1 MLHLYFSNRFETLAQ
16 LLISRLGA
24 GAAGIF
30 TIPQVIVPSRAVER
44 SLTLAIADQDGICA
58 NIGFDYLAR
67 WLWRQISRFV
77 KGVGETSPFEPETL
91 TWRIYRALGD
101 QQFVAGHARLLTYL
115 QGADDLMRYE
125 LALGLAALIRDYS
138 TYREDWL
145 EAWAEG
151 REMGPLAE
159 HADPT
164 TIAHAQA
171 DERWQAALYRRIIAE
186 LKVDAGHPGFAFI
199 NEIRSRGVAGA
210 IDAGLPACAH
220 IFALPTMPPQHMR
233 LIQLL
238 GTLID
243 VHLYVL
249 NPCQEYWFEVVDE
262 RRLQALAARG
272 LDQYHETGNQLLA
285 NWGRQTQS
293 HVGLLANLEG
303 VVVSD
308 DNLFERYAG
317 ASVLAQLQNSILEL
331 TALGAGAVTIAKDD
345 RSLEVHVCHS
355 LTRELEV
362 LQDYLLDLFATD
374 ASLRPSGIL
383 VVTPDLEAAAPVIE
397 AVFGTVPRERD
408 IPYQL
413 TGRARSTVNTPAR
426 TLLALLSL
434 AASRFE
440 ATAVFDLLQQSMVA
454 RRFGLDD
461 EDLQRIRGWIGV
473 SGIRW
478 ALDARHC
485 AQFDIPA
492 HTRHTLSDGL
502 ERLFLG
508 YALPGNVDEALFGYL
523 LPAGNATGSDALAL
537 GAFWRFIEELRKFH
551 ATASIPQPITV
562 WARCLT
568 EAIANFLSASA
579 AELDDLNDLLISLDK
594 LSETLRQGGMD
605 GPVPLAVI
613 QAALEGLLDEAI
625 HGGVPTGRVTFTS
638 MAALRTLPFEV
649 VCVIGLN
656 DGAFPSTVRA
666 PEYDLMALD
675 PRRGDRQRALD
686 ERNVFLDLVLAARRR
701 LYLSYCGRSV
711 RDNSIMP
718 PSVLMSE
725 LLAAVPVNP
734 YLHPLQAFSAECF
747 SSDSKRPLRSYNREM
762 GEALR
767 ESMRAVATAP
777 AIQPGGED
785 NESDEVEQP
794 RDADDD
800 DAAVV
805 PQPLFFTAP
814 LAVPGPEW
822 RELTL
827 DELARFFRNPS
838 RFLLTRRL
846 DIGLSYEPDELLDQ
860 EPFTLDSPGRR
871 AIAARLLPRLIEN
884 PDDPDATGLLAA
896 GTELP
901 DGNMGAFERSS
912 ELASLR
918 EFAARVHG
926 RTRAPTLAP
935 RHSSIVLDLGGE
947 TWRLDAAFSDLR
959 ESGLVCWKYSR
970 ERDIDALRAAEALD
984 AWLSHLVLC
993 ADPPPAVSLRTT
1005 AIARNGTWVFRPP
1018 EDPRAILA
1026 ELLAVY
1032 RQGLAEPIHFF
1043 PKSSWKYCQEGHRI
1057 SAARKEWRADDYRIF
1072 AESADPAYALAFRGQ
1087 PEPLGDEFHR
1097 LASLVYDPLI
1107 AHVDKEG
1114 SVP

>member
-1 MLHLYFSNRFETLAQ
+1 MLHLYFSNRFEILAQ

-24 GAAGIF
+24 GAAGVF
-30 TIPQVIVPSRAVER
+30 STAQVIVPSRAVER

-67 WLWRQISRFV
+67 WLWRQISHFV
-77 KGVGETSPFEPETL
+77 RGVGESSPFEPETL

-101 QQFVAGHARLLTYL
+101 QQFVAGHARLLAYL
-115 QGADDLMRYE
+115 RGADDLMRYE

-145 EAWAEG
+145 EAWADG
-151 REMGPLAE
+151 RETGPLA
-159 HADPT
+159 ADAEPT
-164 TIAHAQA
+164 ILAHAQA

-186 LKVDAGHPGFAFI
+186 LKVDARHPGLAFI
-199 NEIRSRGVAGA
+199 NEIRAKGIAGA
-210 IDAGLPACAH
+210 IDAGLPACVH

-233 LIQLL
+233 LVQLL

-243 VHLYVL
+243 VHLYVI
-249 NPCQEYWFEVVDE
+249 NPCQEYWFEVVDQ
-262 RRLQALAARG
+262 RRLQSLAAQGR
-272 LDQYHETGNQLLA
+272 DQYHETGNQLLA

-303 VVVSD
+303 VLVSD
-308 DNLFERYAG
+308 DMLFERRTG

-331 TALGAGAVTIAKDD
+331 TALGADAVTIAAGD

-374 ASLRPSGIL
+374 ASLRPSEIL
-383 VVTPDLEAAAPVIE
+383 VVTPDLEAAVPVIE
-397 AVFGTVPRERD
+397 AVFGTVPKERD

-413 TGRARSTVNTPAR
+413 TGRSRSTVNRPAR

-434 AASRFE
+434 AASRCE
-440 ATAVFDLLQQSMVA
+440 ATAVFDLLQQAMVA

-461 EDLQRIRGWIGV
+461 EDLQRIRSWIGA

-478 ALDARHC
+478 ALDEQHC
-485 AQFDIPA
+485 AQFDIPG

-508 YALPGNVDEALFGYL
+508 YALPEKVDEALFGYL
-523 LPAGNATGSDALAL
+523 LPAGNAAGSDALAL
-537 GAFWRFIEELRKFH
+537 GAFWRFIEELRRFH
-551 ATASIPQPITV
+551 ATASIPQPISV

-568 EAIANFLSASA
+568 EAIADFLAASP
-579 AELDDLNDLLISLDK
+579 AELDDLNDLQATVDK
-594 LSETLRQGGMD
+594 LNETLRQGGME
-605 GPVPLAVI
+605 GPLPLAVI

-638 MAALRTLPFEV
+638 MAALRNLPFEV

-656 DGAFPSTVRA
+656 GGAFPSAVRA

-711 RDNSIMP
+711 RDNTALP
-718 PSVLMSE
+718 PSVLVSE
-725 LLAAVPVNP
+725 LLAAIPVDP
-734 YLHPLQAFSAECF
+734 ILHPLQAFAEECF
-747 SSDSKRPLRSYNREM
+747 SIHSDRPLRSYNREM
-762 GEALR
+762 GEALQDG
-767 ESMRAVATAP
+767 MMAAAAAP
-777 AIQPGGED
+777 AVEPGSEGNAGDED
-785 NESDEVEQP
+785 DE
-794 RDADDD
+794 
-800 DAAVV
+800 AAAL
-805 PQPLFFTAP
+805 PQPLFFTTP
-814 LAVPGPEW
+814 LTAPGPEW

-827 DELARFFRNPS
+827 DQLVRFFRNPS
-838 RFLLTRRL
+838 RYLLARRM
-846 DIGLSYEPDELLDQ
+846 DIALSYEPDELLDQ
-860 EPFTLDSPGRR
+860 EPFTLDLTGRR

-884 PDDPDATGLLAA
+884 PDDPAAPALLAA

-901 DGNMGAFERSS
+901 DGNMGEFEQSS

-926 RTRAPTLAP
+926 HTRAPTLAP
-935 RHSSIVLDLGGE
+935 RRSSIILDISGE
-947 TWRLDAAFSDLR
+947 SWQLDAAFSNLR
-959 ESGLVCWKYSR
+959 ANGLVRWKYSR
-970 ERDIDALRAAEALD
+970 ERDIDALPAAEALD
-984 AWLSHLVLC
+984 AWLSHLMLC
-993 ADPPPAVSLRTT
+993 ADPPPAVGLRTT
-1005 AIARNGTWVFRPP
+1005 AIARNGTWVFRRP

-1026 ELLAVY
+1026 ELLAIY
-1032 RQGLAEPIHFF
+1032 RQGLQEPVHFL
-1043 PKSSWKYCQEGHRI
+1043 PKSAWKYCQESHRI
-1057 SAARKEWRADDYRIF
+1057 SAARKEWRPDEYNKF
-1072 AESADPAYALAFRGQ
+1072 AESTDPAYTLAFRGQ
-1087 PEPLGDEFHR
+1087 PEPLGDEFQR
-1097 LASLVYDPLI
+1097 LARLVYGPLN
-1107 AHVDKEG
+1107 AHVEKVG
-1114 SVP
+1114 AAL